1 MPALYVACAIMP
13 AVSTNAVPQRTNAQW
28 LSDLRT
34 TSAERDAALAD
45 LRLIILN
52 GLSYALQNW
61 LLPDDPRF
69 SALTEE
75 VAQETLLRVLAHL
88 DSFEGRSQ
96 FTTWTHKIAV
106 RVALTELRRRKWREV
121 SLESLLES
129 ETDDTPPRRLASPG
143 PSPEQVVE
151 KAELLEHVRQIINEE
166 LTERQRLAMTAVAL
180 KGMPLEEVAR
190 RMGAER
196 NALYKLLHDARLRLK
211 RRLAREGLLVSEML
225 AVFEQE

>member
-1 MPALYVACAIMP
+1 M
-13 AVSTNAVPQRTNAQW
+13 TKRTNEQW
-28 LSDLRT
+28 VSDLRAGG
-34 TSAERDAALAD
+34 SRREAALAG
-45 LRLIILN
+45 LRAEILY
-52 GLSYALQNW
+52 GLPFALQNW
-61 LLPDDPRF
+61 LAPDDPRF

-96 FTTWTHKIAV
+96 FTTWAHKIAV

-121 SLESLLES
+121 SLESLLEG
-129 ETDDTPPRRLASPG
+129 ETDNTAPRRRARNAATT
-143 PSPEQVVE
+143 SPERVVE
-151 KAELLEHVRQIINEE
+151 KAEMLEQVRRIIDEE
-166 LTERQRLAMTAVAL
+166 LTDRQRLAMTAVAL

-190 RMGAER
+190 RMGTER

-211 RRLAREGLLVSEML
+211 RRLALDGLVIGEML

>member
-1 MPALYVACAIMP
+1 MP

-28 LSDLRT
+28 LSDLRAT
-34 TSAERDAALAD
+34 GPEQEAALAD

-52 GLSYALQNW
+52 GLLYALQNW
-61 LLPDDPRF
+61 LSPDDPRF

-96 FTTWTHKIAV
+96 ITTWAHKIAV
-106 RVALTELRRRKWREV
+106 RLALTELRRRKWLEV

-129 ETDDTPPRRLASPG
+129 ETDAAPPTSVGAKPRVRPSPA
-143 PSPEQVVE
+143 PSPERVVE
-151 KAELLEHVRQIINEE
+151 KVELLEYVRQIINEE

-190 RMGAER
+190 RMGTER

-211 RRLAREGLLVSEML
+211 RRLAREGLLISEML

>member
-1 MPALYVACAIMP
+1 MP

-28 LSDLRT
+28 LSDLRAT
-34 TSAERDAALAD
+34 GPEQEAALAD

-106 RVALTELRRRKWREV
+106 RVALTELRRRKWLEV

-129 ETDDTPPRRLASPG
+129 ETDAAPPTSVGAKPRVRPSPA
-143 PSPEQVVE
+143 PSPERVVE
-151 KAELLEHVRQIINEE
+151 KVELLEYVRQIINEE